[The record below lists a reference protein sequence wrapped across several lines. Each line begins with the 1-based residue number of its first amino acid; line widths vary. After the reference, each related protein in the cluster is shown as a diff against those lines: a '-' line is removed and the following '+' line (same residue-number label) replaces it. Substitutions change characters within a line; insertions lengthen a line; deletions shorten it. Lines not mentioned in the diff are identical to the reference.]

1 MNSIK
6 KIYYN
11 SYLCYIINFIV
22 LRLIP
27 EIRNTFKSGAISNLW
42 KKFQDVVLDSK
53 IIKLFFDNEFIS
65 EIFYKSYFYRNATY
79 RIRKISFHLP
89 KASIRFNAFF
99 IGLFM
104 AVILILPDSLWS
116 DLFWMPLFAALVLF
130 YISRSIRERTG
141 TVFLLINVI
150 LFLFLFLTEMALP
163 YNTSAPLVY
172 LLLGIDLFFLIS
184 FSLKTLDD
192 LKSAL
197 TLLFCSGIILC
208 GFGII
213 QNILFYS
220 DASAVFDSGVTFGE
234 ILILIF
240 PFCLLYSME
249 FVSGKRR
256 IFYVSILFL
265 LFFNAIAATH
275 SKPALIGFLIEV
287 SIFIIADIKYLPFL
301 GLLVP
306 LGLGTVIQNI
316 KYTWQTTTA
325 SGNAIN
331 NIIKLFRQVWNFG
344 FGVNSKKFFDIY
356 NSAGL
361 NSSAEISLLNIPYI
375 KISPVYFSFIIDIGA
390 ILMIGFLFYVLRLAH
405 STLTSIFVAEKK
417 YRRFFVAGLATLVG
431 ISVSSFFEIN
441 LFYSRILLVYWAV
454 LGILRAI
461 SIINLGIYE
470 S

>member
-220 DASAVFDSGVTFGE
+220 DASAVF
-234 ILILIF
+234 
-240 PFCLLYSME
+240 
-249 FVSGKRR
+249 
-256 IFYVSILFL
+256 
-265 LFFNAIAATH
+265 
-275 SKPALIGFLIEV
+275 
-287 SIFIIADIKYLPFL
+287 
-301 GLLVP
+301 
-306 LGLGTVIQNI
+306 
-316 KYTWQTTTA
+316 
-325 SGNAIN
+325 
-331 NIIKLFRQVWNFG
+331 
-344 FGVNSKKFFDIY
+344 
-356 NSAGL
+356 
-361 NSSAEISLLNIPYI
+361 
-375 KISPVYFSFIIDIGA
+375 
-390 ILMIGFLFYVLRLAH
+390 
-405 STLTSIFVAEKK
+405 
-417 YRRFFVAGLATLVG
+417 
-431 ISVSSFFEIN
+431 
-441 LFYSRILLVYWAV
+441 
-454 LGILRAI
+454 
-461 SIINLGIYE
+461 
-470 S
+470 